1 MQITLYI
8 VLNHSSYSAQYTL
21 FFNVLQLQ
29 FWYDSDIIL
38 CYYIIRSYFLIGVTS
53 TFSLTFL
60 IFQANKDFPKVP
72 YIRAVD
78 IFTGV
83 VLTLTAG
90 TLLETILVHVSESKH
105 KPMEEKDDAIKDD
118 VEKVLNTSIKYFFC
132 WI

>member
-1 MQITLYI
+1 M
-8 VLNHSSYSAQYTL
+8 
-21 FFNVLQLQ
+21 
-29 FWYDSDIIL
+29 
-38 CYYIIRSYFLIGVTS
+38 
-53 TFSLTFL
+53 FSLAFL

-105 KPMEEKDDAIKDD
+105 KPVEDKDDTIKDD
-118 VEKVLNTSIKYFFC
+118 VEKVSRTSVTFSFHSMLQSTYKNINVLNINN
-132 WI
+132 